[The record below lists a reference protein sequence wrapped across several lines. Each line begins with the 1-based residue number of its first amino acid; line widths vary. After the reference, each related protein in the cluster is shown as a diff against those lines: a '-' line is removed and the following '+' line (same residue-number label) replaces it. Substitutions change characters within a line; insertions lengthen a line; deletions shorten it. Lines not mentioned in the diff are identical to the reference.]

1 MKIQINKVSKK
12 LKNLRE
18 EKKLTQEELA
28 HSLGVSR
35 QSIIA
40 LERGKCLPSLPLAI
54 AFTDLFDMTFEG
66 IFCDAENIINHNF
79 NMEVKKVM
87 SNDLSS
93 WSPMREAGHLHEAID
108 RLFES
113 TENFP
118 AAQLLSIPL
127 INVYEKGKS
136 IIVEADVPGIKEEDL
151 QIEVG
156 EDTLSISGERKSHAD
171 IKQENYYRHESSIGA
186 FTRQVQL
193 PAIVDKDKATAE
205 LKDGQLIITLAKKA
219 TIAPKVTK
227 IKVRKIKS
235 E

>member
-18 EKKLTQEELA
+18 GRKLTQEELA
-28 HSLGVSR
+28 HHLGISR

-54 AFTDLFDMTFEG
+54 AFTDLFETTFEG
-66 IFCDAENIINHNF
+66 IFCSGEELINHNF
-79 NMEVKKVM
+79 GLEVKKAM
-87 SNDLSS
+87 SNDLSP

-113 TENFP
+113 TDNWP
-118 AAQLLSIPL
+118 ALKMPAIPMV
-127 INVYEKGKS
+127 NVYEKGKT
-136 IIVEADVPGIKEEDL
+136 IIIEADVPGIKEEDL
-151 QIEVG
+151 SIEVG
-156 EDTLSISGERKSHAD
+156 EDTLNITGEKKSDTKISE
-171 IKQENYYRHESSIGA
+171 ENYYRHETNYGSFSR
-186 FTRQVQL
+186 TVQL
-193 PAIVDKDKATAE
+193 PAMVDKEKAVAE

-219 TIAPKVTK
+219 AVVPKVTK
-227 IKVRKIKS
+227 IKVKKIKS

>member
-18 EKKLTQEELA
+18 GRKLTQEELA
-28 HSLGVSR
+28 HHLGISR

-54 AFTDLFDMTFEG
+54 AFTDLFETTFEG
-66 IFCDAENIINHNF
+66 IFCDGENIINHNF
-79 NMEVKKVM
+79 GLEVKKAM
-87 SNDLSS
+87 SNDLLP

-113 TENFP
+113 TDNWP
-118 AAQLLSIPL
+118 ATKMSTLPM

-136 IIVEADVPGIKEEDL
+136 IIIEADVPGIKEEDL
-151 QIEVG
+151 SIEVG
-156 EDTLSISGERKSHAD
+156 EDTLNITGEKKSDTKISE
-171 IKQENYYRHESSIGA
+171 ENYYRHETSFGA
-186 FTRQVQL
+186 FSRTVQL
-193 PAIVDKDKATAE
+193 PAVVDKEKAVAE
-205 LKDGQLIITLAKKA
+205 LKDGQLIITLVKKA
-219 TIAPKVTK
+219 AIAPKVTK
-227 IKVRKIKS
+227 IKVKKIKS

>member
-1 MKIQINKVSKK
+1 MKIQTNKVSKK

-18 EKKLTQEELA
+18 GKKLTQEELA

-40 LERGKCLPSLPLAI
+40 LEGGKCLPSLPLAI
-54 AFTDLFDMTFEG
+54 AFTDLFETSFEG
-66 IFCDAENIINHNF
+66 IFCDVENINHHF
-79 NMEVKKVM
+79 RMEVEKAM

-113 TENFP
+113 TGENWP
-118 AAQLLSIPL
+118 KVQMSATPS

-151 QIEVG
+151 SIEVG
-156 EDTLSISGERKSHAD
+156 EDTLSIAGSRKSTSE
-171 IKQENYYRHESSIGA
+171 IKEENYYRQEASFGE
-186 FTRQVQL
+186 FTRTVQL
-193 PAIVDKDKATAE
+193 PVIVDKEKAQAE
-205 LKDGQLIITLAKKA
+205 LKDGQLTITLAKKGA
-219 TIAPKVTK
+219 VAPKVTK
-227 IKVRKIKS
+227 IKVKKIKS
-235 E
+235 D